1 MIELNKK
8 YTGKDL
14 ASELFNIANGTF
26 KNDKEGYLEY
36 MSDFFEWHYEGKRFV
51 FTKILKEWVP
61 RPKGR
66 KKTKEQ
72 AKEDYGIAIHKL
84 LKVDPWN
91 TGAGIARDITYGND
105 YIRETYHHKVSTA
118 YSYSRPI
125 VKENYEIIER
135 RWKAYTDGIYIDMSN
150 EDISEWKDLLDKCFS
165 TAKGQDLYEDLAILK
180 DSGDITEEQYKEELA
195 KLNDNKYQAALDMW
209 KMKYGY
215 RPVRVNL
222 YSEKGIEFEE
232 K

>member
-1 MIELNKK
+1 
-8 YTGKDL
+8 
-14 ASELFNIANGTF
+14 
-26 KNDKEGYLEY
+26 
-36 MSDFFEWHYEGKRFV
+36 
-51 FTKILKEWVP
+51 
-61 RPKGR
+61 
-66 KKTKEQ
+66 
-72 AKEDYGIAIHKL
+72 
-84 LKVDPWN
+84 
-91 TGAGIARDITYGND
+91 
-105 YIRETYHHKVSTA
+105 
-118 YSYSRPI
+118 
-125 VKENYEIIER
+125 
-135 RWKAYTDGIYIDMSN
+135 MSN